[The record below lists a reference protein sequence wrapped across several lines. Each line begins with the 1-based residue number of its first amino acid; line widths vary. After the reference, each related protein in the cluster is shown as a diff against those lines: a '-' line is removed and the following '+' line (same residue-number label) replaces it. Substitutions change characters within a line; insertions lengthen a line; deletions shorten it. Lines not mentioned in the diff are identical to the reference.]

1 MKYIEKSGIFFLLVV
16 LFSAFGYIGAQNV
29 SSSSRYALVIG
40 NSNYSDLGS
49 LKNPE
54 NDAKDM
60 AATLGSIGFTVKLL
74 LDADLILMETE
85 VERLKTN
92 LSQRADSIGFF
103 YYAGHGVQSQ
113 GSNYLI
119 PADAR
124 ILGENYLRVKA
135 LALQTVLDNLNDS
148 RNALNIV
155 VLDACRDNPYSWARS
170 GTRGLSIVGT
180 QPSGSI
186 VVYATS
192 AGSTAQDG
200 AGKNGVFTAELLKHL
215 GVPGVDINDV
225 FKRTG
230 AGVQSSTN
238 GKQVPAIYNQFFGT
252 TYLAGTSSVSG
263 LAPPSTTSTISIR
276 PPQLQGSLQVRT
288 ENAGTIYLDRVLL
301 GEIRR
306 GGAQRIPDL
315 DVGYYDVEIRYPTG
329 QRETKAVRIEEG
341 KEIVVSFTEGTPPI
355 TTTTTTTI
363 STPTITTIVPAS
375 RIEMVYV
382 QRGSFTMGSNSG
394 DPDEKPTHRVTISS
408 FMIGKYEITQDQYRA
423 AMGTNPSY
431 FASGSDAG
439 KRPVEQVSWYDAV
452 AFCNRL
458 SEMEG
463 LEKVYVIS
471 GSNVN
476 VDFDK
481 KGYRLPTE
489 AEWEYAA
496 RGGTQSRNYTYSGSN
511 DINQAGWYSGNSGST
526 THGVGAKAPNE
537 LGIYDMSG
545 NVWEWCWD
553 WYGAYKS
560 DAQADSLG
568 ASSGGFRVLR
578 GGSWYDGAGGLR
590 SANRDNFSPDFRD
603 LVIGFRVARRL

>member
-263 LAPPSTTSTISIR
+263 LAPLSTTSTTSSR

-288 ENAGTIYLDRVLL
+288 ENAGTIYLDKILL

-355 TTTTTTTI
+355 TTTTTTIT
-363 STPTITTIVPAS
+363 TPTTTTVPAS

-382 QRGSFTMGSNSG
+382 QGGSFTMGSNSG

-439 KRPVEQVSWYDAV
+439 KRPVEQVSWYNAV
-452 AFCNRL
+452 TCCNRL

-471 GSNVN
+471 GSYVN
-476 VDFDK
+476 VDFK
-481 KGYRLPTE
+481 KNGYRLPTE

-496 RGGTQSRNYTYSGSN
+496 RGGTQSRNYTYSGSH
-511 DINQAGWYSGNSGST
+511 DINLAGWYSGNSVSA

-560 DAQADSLG
+560 DAQTDPLG
-568 ASSGGFRVLR
+568 ASSGGYRVSR
-578 GGSWYDGAGGLR
+578 GGSWYGSADYLR
-590 SANRDNFSPDFRD
+590 SAFRSHYSPASRYF
-603 LVIGFRVARRL
+603 IGFRVARSL